1 MLLCFLCVCVVVSRC
16 CLLERMNSLSRTWC
30 PRCLSLSV
38 RSTRVC
44 TLHSAAACLLWSDIL
59 TVDPL
64 VVAQFFSLRNSFVHD
79 DLQLSSSV
87 GVLAPYSFSCVL
99 CLLTLGLLRRQVVD
113 FKVLPLLP
121 LLLFLRLG
129 RRGGQVLV
137 SVELWTLR
145 VEKEKEREEKK
156 TKRRRR

>member
-1 MLLCFLCVCVVVSRC
+1 M
-16 CLLERMNSLSRTWC
+16 SLF
-30 PRCLSLSV
+30 LSV
-38 RSTRVC
+38 RSTRMC
-44 TLHSAAACLLWSDIL
+44 TLHSAAASLLWIDIL

-87 GVLAPYSFSCVL
+87 GVLAPYSFSRVL

-145 VEKEKEREEKK
+145 VEKEKEREGR

>member
-1 MLLCFLCVCVVVSRC
+1 MFLVCVCVCCCFSLLFVGANEFTIASYLVSTMSLSSRC
-16 CLLERMNSLSRTWC
+16 
-30 PRCLSLSV
+30 
-38 RSTRVC
+38 STRVH
-44 TLHSAAACLLWSDIL
+44 TLHSAAASLLWIDII

-121 LLLFLRLG
+121 LLLLLRLG

-137 SVELWTLR
+137 SVELRTLW
-145 VEKEKEREEKK
+145 REGKREGR

>member
-1 MLLCFLCVCVVVSRC
+1 MLFVGANEFTIAYLVST
-16 CLLERMNSLSRTWC
+16 MSLF
-30 PRCLSLSV
+30 LSV

-44 TLHSAAACLLWSDIL
+44 TLHSAAASLVWSVL

-87 GVLAPYSFSCVL
+87 GVLAPYSFSRVL

>member
-1 MLLCFLCVCVVVSRC
+1 MLFVGANEFTIASYLVST
-16 CLLERMNSLSRTWC
+16 MSLF
-30 PRCLSLSV
+30 LSV

-44 TLHSAAACLLWSDIL
+44 TLHSAAASLVWSVL

-87 GVLAPYSFSCVL
+87 GVLAPYSFSGDF

-113 FKVLPLLP
+113 FKVKVLM
-121 LLLFLRLG
+121 LLLIRLG

-145 VEKEKEREEKK
+145 VEKEKEREGR